1 MDFQQY
7 LLALQARRKVF
18 LLVFAAI
25 IVSAVSVALIL
36 PKRYDATAT
45 VLLDARDEQTA
56 AGSGRVSPR
65 ERAGWV
71 YTQVDL
77 IQSGKVANRVV
88 RDLKLAQQPGVREEF
103 EKDTGGVGTIE
114 DWLGAALLEKVK
126 VDTGA
131 SNILIIKYSSSDPQK
146 AATVANAFAKAYLD
160 TALELRTEPSRE
172 AADWFEEQLKGLRT
186 QVTQSQTKLTGFQR
200 EKGILG
206 VDERMDI
213 EYARLTE
220 ISTQLTGQRNATYD
234 AQTRFK
240 QASEML
246 ASGAAADSLPEVLS
260 NSYIMTVK
268 AMLQAAEGRLEE
280 QSQVMGANHPVYQRT
295 AAEVQGLRERLA
307 AETKKVIAGLG
318 NSAEQGRRREA
329 ELKAAYDAQ
338 QERIMNMKDTRVE
351 LAVLT
356 RDVDNAQRAYDGALG
371 RFTQMKLESRV
382 RQTNLAM
389 LTPAVEPVKPA
400 QPKVG
405 MIIALAVILGGLL
418 AAGVVYLLELID
430 RRVRSRSDL
439 ESKLAL
445 PTLGR
450 LSKWQPAGGRLL
462 PAPSFSGARAVRAL
476 PHPW

>member
-25 IVSAVSVALIL
+25 LVAAVTMALVL

-45 VLLDARDEQTA
+45 VLLDARDEQTTTP
-56 AGSGRVSPR
+56 GRVSPR

-77 IQSGKVANRVV
+77 IQSGKVAARVA
-88 RDLKLAQQPGVREEF
+88 RDLKLTQQPGVREQF
-103 EKDTGGVGTIE
+103 ETETGGVGTID
-114 DWLGAALLEKVK
+114 DWMGAQLLEKLK

-131 SNILIIKYSSSDPQK
+131 SNVLIIKYSSSDPQK
-146 AATVANAFAKAYLD
+146 AAAIANGFAKAYLD

-172 AADWFEEQLKGLRT
+172 AATWFEEQLKGLRSQIT
-186 QVTQSQTKLTGFQR
+186 GAQTKLTGFQK
-200 EKGILG
+200 EKGIVG

-220 ISTQLTGQRNATYD
+220 ISTQLNAQKNATYD
-234 AQTRFK
+234 AQTRYG
-240 QASEML
+240 QAAEML
-246 ASGAAADSLPEVLS
+246 KNGQAAELPEVLT
-260 NSYIMTVK
+260 NSYIITVK
-268 AMLQAAEGRLEE
+268 AALQAAEGRLEE
-280 QSQVMGANHPVYQRT
+280 QSQILGPNHPAYQRS
-295 AAEVQGLRERLA
+295 AAEVQSLKERLNL
-307 AETKKVIAGLG
+307 ETRKVVASLG
-318 NSAEQGRRREA
+318 NAAEQGRKREA
-329 ELKAAYDAQ
+329 ELKSAFDAQ
-338 QERIMNMKDTRVE
+338 QDRIMKMKDTRVE

-356 RDVDNAQRAYDGALG
+356 RDVDNAQRAYDAALG
-371 RFTQMKLESRV
+371 RYTTIKLESKV

-405 MIIALAVILGGLL
+405 LIVGLAIVLGGLL
-418 AAGVVYLLELID
+418 AAGVVYLLEMID

-439 ESKLAL
+439 ESRLAL

-450 LSKWQPAGGRLL
+450 LSRWQPAGGRLL
-462 PAPSFSGARAVRAL
+462 PATITGPRAARAL

>member
-25 IVSAVSVALIL
+25 IVTATIVALLL

-45 VLLDARDEQTA
+45 VLLDARDEQSS
-56 AGSGRVSPR
+56 AGGGRVSPR

-71 YTQVDL
+71 YTQMDL
-77 IQSGKVANRVV
+77 VQSGKVATRVV
-88 RDLKLAQQPGVREEF
+88 RDLKLAQQPGMREAF
-103 EKDTGGVGTIE
+103 EKDTGGAGTIE
-114 DWLGAALLEKVK
+114 NWIADNLLLKLK

-131 SNILIIKYSSSDPQK
+131 SNVLIIKYSSDDAQK
-146 AATVANAFAKAYLD
+146 AAQVANGFAKAYLD

-172 AADWFEEQLKGLRT
+172 AAEWFDEQLKGLRRDMT
-186 QVTQSQTKLTGFQR
+186 QTQSKLTGFQK

-213 EYARLTE
+213 EYARLAE
-220 ISTQLTGQRNATYD
+220 ISTQLNSQKNATYD
-234 AQTRFK
+234 AQVRAK

-246 ASGAAADSLPEVLS
+246 QSGAAAELPEVLS
-260 NSYIMTVK
+260 NSYIITVK
-268 AMLQAAEGRLEE
+268 AALQAAEARLEE

-295 AAEVQGLRERLA
+295 AAEVQGLKERLA
-307 AETKKVIAGLG
+307 LETKKVIAGLG
-318 NSAEQGRRREA
+318 NTATQGTKREA

-338 QERIMNMKDTRVE
+338 QDRIMKMKDTRVE

-356 RDVDNAQRAYDGALG
+356 RDVDNAQKAYDAALG

-389 LTPAVEPVKPA
+389 LTPAIEPLKPA
-400 QPKVG
+400 APKVG
-405 MIIALAVILGGLL
+405 IIFGLAILLGGLL
-418 AAGVVYLLELID
+418 AAGVVYLLEMID

-439 ESKLAL
+439 EARLAL
-445 PTLGR
+445 PTLGQ
-450 LSKWQPAGGRLL
+450 LSRWQPAGGRLL
-462 PAPSFSGARAVRAL
+462 PATITGPRAARAL

>member
-25 IVSAVSVALIL
+25 LVTAVTVVLIL

-45 VLLDARDEQTA
+45 VLLDARDEQSST
-56 AGSGRVSPR
+56 GSGRVSPR

-77 IQSGKVANRVV
+77 IQSGKVAARVV
-88 RDLKLAQQPGVREEF
+88 RDLKLAQQPGVREQF
-103 EKDTGGVGTIE
+103 ESDTGGVGTIE
-114 DWLGAALLEKVK
+114 DWIGANLLEKLK

-131 SNILIIKYSSSDPQK
+131 SNILIIKYSSNDPQK
-146 AATVANAFAKAYLD
+146 AAAVANGFAKAYLD

-186 QVTQSQTKLTGFQR
+186 SITQTQTRLTGFQKD
-200 EKGILG
+200 KGIIG

-213 EYARLTE
+213 EYTRLTE
-220 ISTQLTGQRNATYD
+220 ISTQLQSQKNATID
-234 AQTRFK
+234 AQTKYK
-240 QASEML
+240 QASDL
-246 ASGAAADSLPEVLS
+246 VASGVSADAFPEVL
-260 NSYIMTVK
+260 NNGYITSVK
-268 AMLQAAEGRLEE
+268 AALQAAEGRLEE
-280 QSQVMGANHPVYQRT
+280 QSQTLGANHPQLQRT
-295 AAEVQGLRERLA
+295 QQEVQGLKERLA
-307 AETKKVIAGLG
+307 SETKKVIAGLG
-318 NSAEQGRRREA
+318 SAAEQSRKREA

-338 QERIMNMKDTRVE
+338 QDRIMKVKDTRVE

-356 RDVDNAQRAYDGALG
+356 RDVDNAQKAYDAALG
-371 RFTQMKLESRV
+371 RFTQMKLESKV

-389 LTPAVEPVKPA
+389 LTPAVEPAKPA

-405 MIIALAVILGGLL
+405 MVIALALILGVLL

-439 ESKLAL
+439 ETRLAL
-445 PTLGR
+445 PTLGK
-450 LSKWQPAGGRLL
+450 LSRWQPSGGRLL
-462 PAPSFSGARAVRAL
+462 PAPNFSMRAARAL

>member
-25 IVSAVSVALIL
+25 LVTAVTVALVL

-45 VLLDARDEQTA
+45 VLLDARDEQTTTP
-56 AGSGRVSPR
+56 GRISPR

-88 RDLKLAQQPGVREEF
+88 RDLKLAQQPGVREQF
-103 EKDTGGVGTIE
+103 ESETGGVGTIE
-114 DWLGAALLEKVK
+114 DWLGAQLLEKVK

-131 SNILIIKYSSSDPQK
+131 SNVLIIKYSSSDPQK
-146 AATVANAFAKAYLD
+146 ASTLANGFAKAYLD

-172 AADWFEEQLKGLRT
+172 AAEWFEEQLKGMRN
-186 QVTQSQTKLTGFQR
+186 QITQSQTKLTGFQK
-200 EKGILG
+200 EKGIVG

-220 ISTQLTGQRNATYD
+220 ISTQLNGQKLATYD
-234 AQTRFK
+234 AQTRYN
-240 QASEML
+240 QANEL
-246 ASGAAADSLPEVLS
+246 LKSGAAAELPEVLA
-260 NSYIMTVK
+260 NSYIITIK

-280 QSQVMGANHPVYQRT
+280 QAQVMGQNHPAYQRT
-295 AAEVQGLRERLA
+295 AGEVQGLKERLNL
-307 AETKKVIAGLG
+307 ETRKVVAGLG
-318 NSAEQGRRREA
+318 NAAEQGRKREA
-329 ELKAAYDAQ
+329 DLKAAFDAQ
-338 QERIMNMKDTRVE
+338 QERIMKTKDARVE
-351 LAVLT
+351 IAVLT
-356 RDVDNAQRAYDGALG
+356 RDVDNAQRAYDAALG
-371 RFTQMKLESRV
+371 RFTTIKLESKV

-405 MIIALAVILGGLL
+405 MIIGLAVILGGLL
-418 AAGVVYLLELID
+418 AAGVVYLLEMID

-439 ESKLAL
+439 ESRLAL

-450 LSKWQPAGGRLL
+450 LSRWQPAGGRLL
-462 PAPSFSGARAVRAL
+462 PATITGPRAARAL

>member
-18 LLVFAAI
+18 LMVFAAI
-25 IVSAVSVALIL
+25 LVTAVTVALVL
-36 PKRYDATAT
+36 PKRYDASAT

-56 AGSGRVSPR
+56 STSRVSPR

-77 IQSGKVANRVV
+77 IQSGKVASRVA
-88 RDLKLAQQPGVREEF
+88 RDLKLAQQPGMREQF
-103 EKDTGGVGTIE
+103 ETETGGVGTID
-114 DWLGAALLEKVK
+114 DWIGASLLEKLK

-131 SNILIIKYSSSDPQK
+131 SNVLIIKYSSGEPQK
-146 AATVANAFAKAYLD
+146 ASTIANAFAKAYLD
-160 TALELRTEPSRE
+160 TALEMRTEPSRQ
-172 AADWFEEQLKGLRT
+172 AADWFQDQLKGLRT
-186 QVTQSQTKLTGFQR
+186 QITGAQTTLANFQR
-200 EKGILG
+200 EKGIVG

-220 ISTQLTGQRNATYD
+220 VSTALNAQKNITYD
-234 AQTRFK
+234 AQTRYK
-240 QASEML
+240 QATEIL
-246 ASGAAADSLPEVLS
+246 ASGGAAELPEVIT
-260 NSYIMTVK
+260 NSYIITIK
-268 AMLQAAEGRLEE
+268 AALQAAEGRMEE
-280 QSQVMGANHPVYQRT
+280 QSQIMGQNHPVYQRT
-295 AAEVQGLRERLA
+295 AAEVQSLKERLNL
-307 AETKKVIAGLG
+307 ETKKVIASLG
-318 NSAEQGRRREA
+318 NAAEQSRKREA
-329 ELKAAYDAQ
+329 DLKAAFDAQ
-338 QERIMNMKDTRVE
+338 QERIMKTKDARVE
-351 LAVLT
+351 IAVLT
-356 RDVDNAQRAYDGALG
+356 RDVDNAQRAYDAALG
-371 RFTQMKLESRV
+371 RYTTIKMESNA

-418 AAGVVYLLELID
+418 AAGVVYLLEMID

-439 ESKLAL
+439 ESRLAL

-450 LSKWQPAGGRLL
+450 LSRWQPAGGRLL
-462 PAPSFSGARAVRAL
+462 PATITGPRAQRAL